1 MLTVVNTAIKLVLSA
16 IVAGLVAWADEPVT
30 GVNLPWWVCAL
41 IGLAVV
47 FGGVII
53 FYFYED

>member
-1 MLTVVNTAIKLVLSA
+1 MLYLVNTAIKLVLSA
-16 IVAGLVAWADEPVT
+16 AVAGLVAWADEPVT

-47 FGGVII
+47 FGGVLF
-53 FYFYED
+53 FYAYED